1 MSGQEHDEPP
11 TDKLYVSPSCSS
23 GFYTRH
29 IELNERLLESKE
41 LKQGE
46 MNKLVRLC
54 RYPVE

>member
-1 MSGQEHDEPP
+1 MTSPP

-46 MNKLVRLC
+46 MNKLARLC